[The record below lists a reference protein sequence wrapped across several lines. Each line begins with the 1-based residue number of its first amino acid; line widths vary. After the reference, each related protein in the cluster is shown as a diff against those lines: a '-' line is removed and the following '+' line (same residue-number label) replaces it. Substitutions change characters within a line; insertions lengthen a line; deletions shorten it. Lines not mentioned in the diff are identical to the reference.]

1 MQINHILF
9 DIDGCLTT
17 KKYESLDLKSL
28 TYIKELLYEIHCS
41 KSFCTGR
48 SQPYVELMG
57 QILNIKA
64 TTVPNILEHGCILNT
79 TTDSS
84 DFCVINPKITQK
96 SIWEMRR
103 IRDTLSRNSKCV
115 LEPGKEISLSLNP
128 VTTMEDLEK
137 VVNNIPNIH
146 NFSVKISADSIDIS
160 PEGISKGG
168 AILEVF
174 KNPNGIL
181 AIGDSEGDRTMLEIV
196 EFPACPANASQRI
209 KKLVLSRKGYVSN
222 KNNAEGVL
230 DILKHFFTQ

>member
-1 MQINHILF
+1 MQTNHVLL

-17 KKYESLDLKSL
+17 RKYESLDLKSL
-28 TYIKELLYEIHCS
+28 NCIKKLLSKIHCS

-64 TTVPNILEHGCILNT
+64 TTNILEHGCILNT

-84 DFCVINPKITQK
+84 DFCDINPKITQK
-96 SIWEMRR
+96 ILREMRR
-103 IRDTLSRNSKCV
+103 IRDTLSLSSKCV
-115 LEPGKEISLSLNP
+115 LEPGKEIALSLNP
-128 VTTMEDLEK
+128 VTTMEDLK
-137 VVNNIPNIH
+137 LFVSNIPNIH

-196 EFPACPANASQRI
+196 EFPACPANASQGI
-209 KKLVLSRKGYVSN
+209 KELVLSRNGYVS
-222 KNNAEGVL
+222 KKYHAQGVL
-230 DILKHFFTQ
+230 DILLKHFFTQ